1 MKTTTNFTSK
11 SVLRLPVL
19 ALFFA
24 AVLLFALAP
33 QPVRAQSEKPFS
45 ANFITRF
52 TSVVEGNFLHVT
64 VTGPGQ
70 ASYLGKS
77 TAFTDSQFVSLI
89 DGSITATYI
98 LTGSSGDTLTLDFVA
113 QGTNVDGGATFA
125 GNYTIVGGTGHF
137 AGATGSGF
145 LVGGA
150 LFLTATDGI
159 GAFAIAGTISR

>member
-1 MKTTTNFTSK
+1 
-11 SVLRLPVL
+11 L

-33 QPVRAQSEKPFS
+33 QPVRAQSEKAFS

-89 DGSITATYI
+89 DGSITATYM

-113 QGTNVDGGATFA
+113 QGTNVEGGATFA

-137 AGATGSGF
+137 AGQRAVASSSEERSSSPQPMESAHSPSPAPSRGR
-145 LVGGA
+145 VKQ
-150 LFLTATDGI
+150 TAMLMDYTLI
-159 GAFAIAGTISR
+159 LSV